1 MSSDAAARVRKS
13 IRGTEMDLNEICQL
27 ELFQGVSPESVHGLL
42 QRCPRQTLAQGEIL
56 IRAGSP
62 NRQMYI
68 VLAGFLS
75 VHLDDPSSD
84 AFAELGRG
92 ETVGEISAI
101 DQQPAS
107 ASVRAVCDASL
118 LVVDLPTLWSLIGA
132 SHAFAVNLIL
142 ELTGRVRGGNRAM
155 SEIARLRSQFEKAAL
170 YDALTGVANRR
181 WLDQSLPRL
190 VERHDRAG
198 EPFALAMIDIDN
210 FKPFNDDHGHQ
221 SGDRVLTGVART
233 LADHLRPTDL
243 LSRIGG
249 EEFVAIFSNTDAKGA
264 TIAAE
269 RLRSAVAALQV
280 DSTDERPLP
289 AVTISIGLADA
300 TAGQSAAQL
309 LEAADAALYRAKEKG
324 RNRTCR

>member
-1 MSSDAAARVRKS
+1 M
-13 IRGTEMDLNEICQL
+13 
-27 ELFQGVSPESVHGLL
+27 LL
-42 QRCPRQTLAQGEIL
+42 L
-56 IRAGSP
+56 
-62 NRQMYI
+62 
-68 VLAGFLS
+68 
-75 VHLDDPSSD
+75 
-84 AFAELGRG
+84 
-92 ETVGEISAI
+92 
-101 DQQPAS
+101 
-107 ASVRAVCDASL
+107 SVRAVCDASL
-118 LVVDLPTLWSLIGA
+118 LVVDLPTLWSMIGA

-249 EEFVAIFSNTDAKGA
+249 EEFVAIFSNTDAEGA